1 MAFVAHVLNVFIA
14 SPGDTSDFRD
24 AVEAALHRWNG
35 MRSANAGVVLLPRRW
50 EVDGV
55 PLMGGDGQS
64 QLNSQLVD
72 KADIVIGI
80 FHTRLG
86 KETPRGRSGTAEE
99 IERTHAAGKPVH
111 IYRSTAPMPSDVD
124 TKQIEDLRAFLSE
137 MQRDGLTGSFATS
150 EDLQNQVHAAIELDV
165 ATLGLAKAE
174 RDELV
179 WHNEEYSVTSEDV
192 EADSFTFP
200 LSHVP
205 VPGSLTAFWGPLMQ
219 PPSEYLVSDE
229 GVITWDLGGS
239 VQTGDSFRFQY
250 QSVTGG

>member
-14 SPGDTSDFRD
+14 SPGDTSEFRD

-86 KETPRGRSGTAEE
+86 KETRRGRSGTAEE

-124 TKQIEDLRAFLSE
+124 TKQIEDLRAFLGE
-137 MQRDGLTGSFATS
+137 MQKEGLTGSFATS

-165 ATLGLAKAE
+165 ATLGLLKVTRE
-174 RDELV
+174 ELV
-179 WHNEEYSVTSEDV
+179 WNDEEYVVTAEDV
-192 EADSFTFP
+192 AANSFAFS
-200 LSHVP
+200 LSRIP
-205 VPGSLTAFWGPLMQ
+205 VPGSLTAYWGPLMQ
-219 PPSEYLVSDE
+219 PPNEYNVSEQ
-229 GVITWDLGGS
+229 GVVTWDLERS
-239 VQTGDSFRFQY
+239 VQAGDAFRFHY
-250 QSVTGG
+250 QSLASE